1 MTATARDV
9 DASLALPASLDSLG
23 VARSTLERAL
33 RDTGWDLASAS
44 PVMLAAG
51 EAVANAIVHGSAPG
65 AGVRVGLEVTPERA
79 RVRVVDEGRDGA
91 VVPACPPELPDDTSL
106 SGRGL
111 YIMRAVADV
120 CSVRTGG
127 HGTEVVLEFRRA
139 A

>member
-1 MTATARDV
+1 MIAHDV
-9 DASLALPASLDSLG
+9 DASLALPASLDSIT
-23 VARSTLERAL
+23 VARSALERAL
-33 RDTGWDLASAS
+33 RDTGWDVEAAG

-65 AGVRVGLEVTPERA
+65 AGVHVELEVTPERA
-79 RVRVVDEGRDGA
+79 RVCVVDEGREGA
-91 VVPACPPELPDDTSL
+91 TVPVGPTELPDETSL
-106 SGRGL
+106 GGRGL

-120 CSVRTGG
+120 CEVRPEG